1 MISGDSHGGNAPR
14 SRPLRRRRAWRRP
27 VPLCNKRCQLLVC
40 TLVVPAFVL
49 IALYLHNKASA
60 SSSLL
65 AVGDPH
71 LPSSGHSHSSEII
84 LRTTSTGT
92 LSSSIP
98 SRNNNF
104 VGEAECKAYGCPV
117 YPGDVA
123 DETVQSQIEEV
134 THVFPHAG
142 KLSLPFGTTRM
153 AACTQ
158 RGTTAQHNFNQ
169 DRGILIAPYYW
180 KGDARHH
187 QRGVINT
194 IDDESLS
201 SSTTDFLIGIFDGH
215 GDEGHHI
222 SRYLQKDMAERL
234 SGKLSQLSAED
245 IESGSAVLQSLKESF
260 IESDANIPEAHA
272 MNGGST
278 ASVILRLGQK
288 IYFANVGDSTTF
300 LASYNRHTGET
311 KVVHRNRKDKPH
323 LLDERARIEASGGK
337 VRAPPDHPI
346 QARVIAYNSV
356 RKELVGLAMS
366 RSIGDWDHGK
376 VGVIAEPTVDMFDL
390 DDVLRGDNDGGGD
403 KMAEAFVVVGSDGLF
418 DARQPQFVAN
428 HLSKS
433 YFGKET
439 DVTGLLGG
447 DRDHP
452 VVQCSKLIGIA
463 TPKDPS
469 RYRDDITLLSLRL

>member
-1 MISGDSHGGNAPR
+1 M
-14 SRPLRRRRAWRRP
+14 
-27 VPLCNKRCQLLVC
+27 
-40 TLVVPAFVL
+40 L

-65 AVGDPH
+65 AVDHH
-71 LPSSGHSHSSEII
+71 LPKSGHSPSSEIV
-84 LRTTSTGT
+84 RTTSTGT
-92 LSSSIP
+92 SSSSIR

-104 VGEAECKAYGCPV
+104 VGEAECEAYGCPV

-123 DETVQSQIEEV
+123 DETIQSQIGEV
-134 THVFPHAG
+134 KDVFPHAG
-142 KLSLPFGTTRM
+142 KLFVPFGSTRM

-169 DRGILIAPYYW
+169 DRGILISPYYW
-180 KGDARHH
+180 KGDARPH
-187 QRGVINT
+187 QRGVT

-201 SSTTDFLIGIFDGH
+201 SSTTDFFLGIFDGH

-222 SRYLQKDMAERL
+222 SRYLQKDIAERL
-234 SGKLSQLSAED
+234 AGKLSQLPAED
-245 IESGSAVLQSLKESF
+245 IESGSVVPQLLKESF

-300 LASYNRHTGET
+300 LASYNRRTGET

-323 LLDERARIEASGGK
+323 LPDERARIEASGGK

-376 VGVIAEPTVDMFDL
+376 VGVIAEPTVDIFDV
-390 DDVLRGDNDGGGD
+390 DDVLRGDDAGGGD
-403 KMAEAFVVVGSDGLF
+403 KMEAFVVVGSDGLF

-439 DVTGLLGG
+439 EVTGLVGG

-463 TPKDPS
+463 TPKDPT

>member
-1 MISGDSHGGNAPR
+1 MICALVS
-14 SRPLRRRRAWRRP
+14 P
-27 VPLCNKRCQLLVC
+27 V
-40 TLVVPAFVL
+40 FVL
-49 IALYLHNKASA
+49 TALYLHNKASA

-65 AVGDPH
+65 AVDDPH
-71 LPSSGHSHSSEII
+71 LPSSGRLPLPGIA
-84 LRTTSTGT
+84 RTTSTGT
-92 LSSSIP
+92 SSSRIR

-104 VGEAECKAYGCPV
+104 VGEAECLRYGCPV

-123 DETVQSQIEEV
+123 DETVQSQIVEV

-142 KLSLPFGTTRM
+142 KLFVPFGSTRM

-169 DRGILIAPYYW
+169 DRGILISPYYW
-180 KGDARHH
+180 QGDARHH
-187 QRGVINT
+187 QRGVT

-201 SSTTDFLIGIFDGH
+201 SSTTDFFVGIFDGH

-222 SRYLQKDMAERL
+222 SRYLQKDMVERL
-234 SGKLSQLSAED
+234 SGKLSQLPAED
-245 IESGSAVLQSLKESF
+245 IESGSVVLQVLKESF
-260 IESDANIPEAHA
+260 IESDANTPEAYA

-300 LASYNRHTGET
+300 LASYNRRTGET

-323 LLDERARIEASGGK
+323 LPDERARIEANGGK

-376 VGVIAEPTVDMFDL
+376 VGVIAEPIVDMLDV
-390 DDVLRGDNDGGGD
+390 DDVIRGNDDGD
-403 KMAEAFVVVGSDGLF
+403 KMEAFVVVGSDGLF

-428 HLSKS
+428 HLSRS

-439 DVTGLLGG
+439 EVTGLLGG

-463 TPKDPS
+463 SPKDPR